1 MAMKV
6 LQALEK
12 SILPCKC
19 IALYP
24 TPLED
29 VLYSSV
35 EKKEYPKL
43 LVKRVLNDRLNCA
56 EIEVV
61 FVGNYHLEKP
71 AYFKKPKSEWAS
83 FGSFVLN
90 PQQAKQLGEFLVKLA
105 SHVEGA

>member
-6 LQALEK
+6 LQAIEK
-12 SILPCKC
+12 STLPCKC

-24 TPLED
+24 APLED

-35 EKKEYPKL
+35 EKNEYPKL

-61 FVGNYHLEKP
+61 FVGDYHLEKP
-71 AYFKKPKSEWAS
+71 AYLKTQKRIM
-83 FGSFVLN
+83 
-90 PQQAKQLGEFLVKLA
+90 
-105 SHVEGA
+105 